1 MEQMTMEQTG
11 VSNRAK
17 ITVLGIGG
25 GGGNAINNMI
35 NAGLEGVH
43 FIAANTDW
51 QVLEKSLAPIKIQL
65 GTNLTKG
72 LGAGGQPEMGAKAT
86 QEDVDKIRES
96 VTGSDMVFITAGLGG
111 GTGTGGAPIVAQ
123 ICKEIGALTVAV
135 VTKPFMVEGKVR
147 LRHADDGLK
156 ALQDTVDT
164 VITIPNNRLL
174 CLADRRATFLE
185 MIKRAD
191 DVLLY
196 AVKGISDLIIKQ
208 GYINVDFNDVKTVM
222 AEMGL
227 ALMGTGV
234 GRGENRASQAV
245 QQAISSPLLEDIS
258 IHGAR
263 AALINI
269 SAGPDL
275 GMHEFEEALSI
286 IQKEVTEEA
295 NIILGMVIDEKMEDE
310 IRVTVIATGIGK
322 IGQKKTAEPST
333 VRPLRRMR
341 PEGVVPAIDYDLL
354 QVPPS
359 VRQRLPLGES
369 AQGMEQDD
377 SEPESQ
383 QPPPKRRT
391 LLQMITGGSR
401 AHEEEDLSIPTF
413 IRRQAD

>member
-1 MEQMTMEQTG
+1 
-11 VSNRAK
+11 
-17 ITVLGIGG
+17 
-25 GGGNAINNMI
+25 
-35 NAGLEGVH
+35 
-43 FIAANTDW
+43 
-51 QVLEKSLAPIKIQL
+51 
-65 GTNLTKG
+65 
-72 LGAGGQPEMGAKAT
+72 MGAKAT
-86 QEDVDKIRES
+86 QEEIEKIRQA

-123 ICKEIGALTVAV
+123 ICKESGALTVAV
-135 VTKPFMVEGKVR
+135 VTKPFQVEGKVR
-147 LRHADDGLK
+147 LRHAEDGLK
-156 ALQDTVDT
+156 SLQQTVDT
-164 VITIPNNRLL
+164 LITIPNNRLL
-174 CLADRRATFLE
+174 CLADKRSTFLE

-269 SAGPDL
+269 SASPDL

-295 NIILGMVIDEKMEDE
+295 NIILGMVIDDTMEDE

-322 IGQKKTAEPST
+322 IEQKKTVEAPA

-341 PEGVVPAIDYDLL
+341 PEGVVPVIDYDLL

-359 VRQRLPLGES
+359 VRQRLPVSEA
-369 AQGMEQDD
+369 AQAMEQV
-377 SEPESQ
+377 EPEAEPQ
-383 QPPPKRRT
+383 QPQQKRRT

-401 AHEEEDLSIPTF
+401 SHEEEDLSIPTF